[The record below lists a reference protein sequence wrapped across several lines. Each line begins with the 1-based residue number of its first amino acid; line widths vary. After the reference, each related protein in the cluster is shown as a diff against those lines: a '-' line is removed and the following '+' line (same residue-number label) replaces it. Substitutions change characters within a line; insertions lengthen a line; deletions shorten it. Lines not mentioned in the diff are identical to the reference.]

1 MVVAV
6 ESLRA
11 IAEHGPNDPDTNAF
25 FVPAIA
31 AVGAALGVKVLL
43 FLYCF
48 SLRNKDS
55 QIRMLWE
62 DHRNDLFLNF
72 FGEHQVAFFVFHLM
86 TEVTFQGLS

>member
-1 MVVAV
+1 MCAVNMVVAV

-11 IAEHGPNDPDTNAF
+11 IAGHGPNDPDTNEF
-25 FVPAIA
+25 FIPAIA

-72 FGEHQVAFFVFHLM
+72 FGEH
-86 TEVTFQGLS
+86 

>member
-1 MVVAV
+1 MCAVNMVVAV

-11 IAEHGPNDPDTNAF
+11 IAGHGPADPDTNTF
-25 FVPAIA
+25 FTPAIS
-31 AVGAALGVKVLL
+31 AVGAALGIKVLL

-62 DHRNDLFLNF
+62 DHRNDLFLNS
-72 FGEHQVAFFVFHLM
+72 FGEY
-86 TEVTFQGLS
+86 

>member
-11 IAEHGPNDPDTNAF
+11 IVEHGPNDPDTNEF
-25 FVPAIA
+25 FIPAIS
-31 AVGAALGVKVLL
+31 AVGAALGVKVIL

-62 DHRNDLFLNF
+62 DHRNDLFLNG
-72 FGEHQVAFFVFHLM
+72 FGEH
-86 TEVTFQGLS
+86 